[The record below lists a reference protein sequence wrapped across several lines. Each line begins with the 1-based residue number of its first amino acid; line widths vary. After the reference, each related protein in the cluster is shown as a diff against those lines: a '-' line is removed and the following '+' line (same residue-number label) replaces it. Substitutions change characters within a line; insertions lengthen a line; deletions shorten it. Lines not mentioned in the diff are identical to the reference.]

1 MSNNEE
7 NSDLLTLTTDLVAAH
22 VSNNAVAVADLP
34 QLVREIYMTLSQ
46 LGEMERAVVSDLPE
60 PAVSIQKSIT
70 PDFLICLEDGK
81 ELKMLK
87 RHLKTAYGL
96 SPDDYRQRWGLPH
109 DYPMVAPN
117 YAKKRSELAKRIGL
131 GRRAQR
137 AEN

>member
-34 QLVREIYMTLSQ
+34 QLVREVYMTLSQ
-46 LGEMERAVVSDLPE
+46 LGAMERAAVSDLPE
-60 PAVSIQKSIT
+60 PAVPIQKSIT

-81 ELKMLK
+81 QLKMLK

-96 SPDDYRQRWGLPH
+96 SPDDYRQRWGLAH

-117 YAKKRSELAKRIGL
+117 YAKKRSALAKRIGL

-137 AEN
+137 EEN

>member
-34 QLVREIYMTLSQ
+34 QLVREVYMTLSQ
-46 LGEMERAVVSDLPE
+46 LGAMERAAVSDLPE

-81 ELKMLK
+81 QLKMLK

-96 SPDDYRQRWGLPH
+96 SPDDYRQRWGLAH

-117 YAKKRSELAKRIGL
+117 YAKKRSALAKKIGL

-137 AEN
+137 EEN